1 MKMHYRYGWPFGR
14 LARKIGIPMLI
25 KIEVIKDDEA
35 GVYVAT
41 SPDVRG
47 LVVEAATIEDVLNEV
62 RALIPELIDG
72 DCDHRSRAITDLHYK
87 DRIAHA

>member
-25 KIEVIKDDEA
+25 RVEVIRDEEA
-35 GVYVAT
+35 SVYVAT
-41 SPDVRG
+41 SPDVLG
-47 LVVEAATIEDVLNEV
+47 LVVEASSIEDVINEV
-62 RALIPELIDG
+62 RVLIPEFFDD
-72 DCDHRSRAITDLHYK
+72 DCDRGSRAITDVYYK

>member
-25 KIEVIKDDEA
+25 RVEVIRDEEA
-35 GVYVAT
+35 SVYVAT

-47 LVVEAATIEDVLNEV
+47 LVVEASSIEDVINEV
-62 RALIPELIDG
+62 RMLILEFIDDDYDQG
-72 DCDHRSRAITDLHYK
+72 SRAVTDVYYK